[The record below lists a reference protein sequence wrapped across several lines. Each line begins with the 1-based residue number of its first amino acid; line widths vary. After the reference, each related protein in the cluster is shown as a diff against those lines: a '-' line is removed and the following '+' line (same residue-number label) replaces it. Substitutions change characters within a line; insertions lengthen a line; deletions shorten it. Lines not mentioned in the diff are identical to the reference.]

1 MEKVIYFHV
10 GISKTGSTFLQQR
23 VFPFLKNIHYIPT
36 RKYFKIN
43 EEISGIK
50 QGSILVSREFD
61 RQFER
66 EVDLFAKNHKNV
78 VPIIVF
84 RRHDQYLASQY
95 RRFVKNGFKHD
106 VKRFFDIYE
115 DHGFFKKIHFN
126 FTHQVNY
133 LKTTFNTEP
142 LVFLYDDFKTNSS
155 DFIQKLSSLI
165 GAKVDLNQIDFS
177 TKHGSYNE
185 KQLKIIKS
193 ISQRI
198 NLQKR
203 RVFKSVILH
212 YIWRFFHAIVRYGIL
227 YASLLIPRF
236 LISKEPLIDED
247 YLNQVKRYYVK
258 DWEYIM
264 KIKIG
269 LD

>member
-1 MEKVIYFHV
+1 MKKVIYFHV
-10 GISKTGSTFLQQR
+10 GISKTGSTFLQKR

-43 EEISGIK
+43 EEISSIK
-50 QGSILVSREFD
+50 QGSVLVSREFD

-66 EVDLFAKNHKNV
+66 EVELFAKNHQDV

-106 VKRFFDIYE
+106 VKRFFDI
-115 DHGFFKKIHFN
+115 DSDLGFFKKIHFN

-142 LVFLYDDFKTNSS
+142 LVFIYDDLKTSS
-155 DFIQKLSSLI
+155 RDFIQKLSSLI
-165 GAKVDLNQIDFS
+165 GTKVDLNQIDFS

-185 KQLKIIKS
+185 KQLKIIRS
-193 ISQRI
+193 ISKGV

-203 RVFKSVILH
+203 RVFKSLFLH
-212 YIWRFFHAIVRYGIL
+212 YIWRFFHAVIRYGIL
-227 YASLLIPRF
+227 YTSVLIPHF
-236 LISKEPLIDED
+236 LTSKEPLIDES
-247 YLNQVKRYYVK
+247 YLNQVKRYYTK
-258 DWEYIM
+258 DWEHIM
-264 KIKIG
+264 KIKIR

>member
-23 VFPFLKNIHYIPT
+23 VFPSLKKIHYIPT
-36 RKYFKIN
+36 RKYHKIN
-43 EEISGIK
+43 EEISSIK
-50 QGSILVSREFD
+50 KGNILVSREFD

-66 EVDLFAKNHKNV
+66 EVDLFASNHKNV
-78 VPIIVF
+78 IPIIVF

-106 VKRFFDIYE
+106 VKRFFDIDE
-115 DHGFFKKIHFN
+115 DLGFFKKLHFN

-133 LKTTFNTEP
+133 LKNAFNAEP
-142 LVFLYDDFKTNSS
+142 LVFVYDDFKTNSS
-155 DFIQKLSSLI
+155 GFIQILSSLI
-165 GAKVDLNQIDFS
+165 GAKMNLNQIDFS

-185 KQLKIIKS
+185 KQLKIIKA
-193 ISQRI
+193 ISQGI

-212 YIWRFFHAIVRYGIL
+212 YIWRFFHATVRYGIL
-227 YASLLIPRF
+227 YTALLIPRF
-236 LISKEPLIDED
+236 LISKEPLIDEE
-247 YLNQVKRYYVK
+247 YLNQVKRYYAK

>member
-23 VFPFLKNIHYIPT
+23 VFPSLKKIHYIPT
-36 RKYFKIN
+36 RKYHKIN
-43 EEISGIK
+43 EEISSIK
-50 QGSILVSREFD
+50 KGNILVSREFD

-66 EVDLFAKNHKNV
+66 EVDLFAKDQKNV
-78 VPIIVF
+78 VPVIIF

-95 RRFVKNGFKHD
+95 RRFIKNGFKHD
-106 VKRFFDIYE
+106 VKRFFDM
-115 DHGFFKKIHFN
+115 DDDLGFFKKIHFN

-133 LKTTFNTEP
+133 LKTAFDTEP
-142 LVFLYDDFKTNSS
+142 LVFVYDDLKTSS
-155 DFIQKLSSLI
+155 VDFVQKLSSSMN
-165 GAKVDLNQIDFS
+165 AQVDLNQIDFS

-185 KQLKIIKS
+185 KQLKIIRFVSKL
-193 ISQRI
+193 I

-203 RVFKSVILH
+203 RVFKSKILH

-227 YASLLIPRF
+227 YTALLIPRF
-236 LISKEPLIDED
+236 LISKEPLIDEE
-247 YLNQVKRYYVK
+247 YLNQVKRYYAK
-258 DWEYIM
+258 DWEQIM

-269 LD
+269 ID

>member
-1 MEKVIYFHV
+1 MDKIIYFHV

-23 VFPFLKNIHYIPT
+23 VFPILKNIHYIPT
-36 RKYFKIN
+36 RKYHKIN
-43 EEISGIK
+43 EEISSIK
-50 QGSILVSREFD
+50 KGNILVSREFD

-66 EVDLFAKNHKNV
+66 EVDLFAKGHKNAI
-78 VPIIVF
+78 PIIVF

-106 VKRFFDIYE
+106 VKRFFDI
-115 DHGFFKKIHFN
+115 DNDLGFFKKIHFN
-126 FTHQVNY
+126 FTHQVNH
-133 LKTTFNTEP
+133 LKTTFNAEP
-142 LVFLYDDFKTNSS
+142 LVFVYDDFKTNSS

-165 GAKVDLNQIDFS
+165 RAKVDLNEIDFS

-185 KQLKIIKS
+185 KQLKIIRS
-193 ISQRI
+193 ISRGV

-203 RVFKSVILH
+203 RVFKSVLLH
-212 YIWRFFHAIVRYGIL
+212 YIWRFFHAIARYGIL
-227 YASLLIPRF
+227 YVSLLIPRF
-236 LISKEPLIDED
+236 LISKEPLIDD
-247 YLNQVKRYYVK
+247 SYLNQVKRYYTK
-258 DWEYIM
+258 DWEHIM

>member
-1 MEKVIYFHV
+1 MEKIIYFHV

-23 VFPFLKNIHYIPT
+23 VFPILKNIHYIPT
-36 RKYFKIN
+36 RKYHKIN
-43 EEISGIK
+43 EEISSIK
-50 QGSILVSREFD
+50 KGNVLVSREFD

-66 EVDLFAKNHKNV
+66 EVDLFAEDHKNAI
-78 VPIIVF
+78 PIIVF

-106 VKRFFDIYE
+106 VKRFFDI
-115 DHGFFKKIHFN
+115 DNDLGFFKKIHFN

-133 LKTTFNTEP
+133 LKTAFDTEP
-142 LVFLYDDFKTNSS
+142 LVFVYDDLKTSS
-155 DFIQKLSSLI
+155 GDFIQKLSFLI
-165 GAKVDLNQIDFS
+165 NAQVDLNQIDFS

-185 KQLKIIKS
+185 KQLKIIKT
-193 ISQRI
+193 ISQGI
-198 NLQKR
+198 NLKKR

-212 YIWRFFHAIVRYGIL
+212 FIWRFFHATVRYSIL
-227 YASLLIPRF
+227 YTALLIPRF

-247 YLNQVKRYYVK
+247 YLNQVKRHYAR
-258 DWEYIM
+258 DWEHIM

>member
-36 RKYFKIN
+36 RKYFNIN
-43 EEISGIK
+43 EEISSIK
-50 QGSILVSREFD
+50 QGNILVSREFD

-66 EVDLFAKNHKNV
+66 EVDLFAKNHQNV
-78 VPIIVF
+78 IPIIVF

-95 RRFVKNGFKHD
+95 RRFIKNGFKHD
-106 VKRFFDIYE
+106 VKQFFDI
-115 DHGFFKKIHFN
+115 DSDLGFFKKIHFN

-133 LKTTFNTEP
+133 LKIAFNAEP
-142 LVFLYDDFKTNSS
+142 LVFVYDDFKIGSR
-155 DFIQKLSSLI
+155 DFVQRLSSLI
-165 GAKVDLNQIDFS
+165 NAQLDLNRIDFS

-185 KQLKIIKS
+185 KQLKIIKT
-193 ISQRI
+193 ISQVI

-203 RVFKSVILH
+203 RVFKSEILH

-227 YASLLIPRF
+227 YTSVLIPRF
-236 LISKEPLIDED
+236 LTSKVPLIDEG
-247 YLNQVKRYYVK
+247 YLNQVKRYYTK
-258 DWEYIM
+258 DWEHIM

>member
-1 MEKVIYFHV
+1 M
-10 GISKTGSTFLQQR
+10 
-23 VFPFLKNIHYIPT
+23 
-36 RKYFKIN
+36 
-43 EEISGIK
+43 
-50 QGSILVSREFD
+50 
-61 RQFER
+61 
-66 EVDLFAKNHKNV
+66 
-78 VPIIVF
+78 
-84 RRHDQYLASQY
+84 ASQY
-95 RRFVKNGFKHD
+95 RRFVKNGFKD
-106 VKRFFDIYE
+106 DIKQFFDIIE

-142 LVFLYDDFKTNSS
+142 LVFVYDDFKTNSS
-155 DFIQKLSSLI
+155 GFIQKLSSLI
-165 GAKVDLNQIDFS
+165 DAKVDLNQIDFS

-185 KQLKIIKS
+185 KQLKVIKS

-203 RVFKSVILH
+203 RVFKSVMLH
-212 YIWRFFHAIVRYGIL
+212 YIWRFLHAIVRYGIL

-236 LISKEPLIDED
+236 LISKEPLIDVD
-247 YLNQVKRYYVK
+247 YLNQVKRNYVK

>member
-1 MEKVIYFHV
+1 MEKIIYFHV

-23 VFPFLKNIHYIPT
+23 VFPILKNIHYIPT
-36 RKYFKIN
+36 RKYHKID
-43 EEISGIK
+43 EEISSIK
-50 QGSILVSREFD
+50 KGNVLVSREFD

-66 EVDLFAKNHKNV
+66 EVDSFARNHKNV
-78 VPIIVF
+78 IPIIVF

-95 RRFVKNGFKHD
+95 RRFVKNGFKYGI
-106 VKRFFDIYE
+106 KQFFDLDE
-115 DHGFFKKIHFN
+115 DLGFFKKIHFN

-133 LKTTFNTEP
+133 LKTTFNKEP
-142 LVFLYDDFKTNSS
+142 LVFVYDDFKTNSS
-155 DFIQKLSSLI
+155 NFIQILSSLI

-185 KQLKIIKS
+185 KQLKIIKT
-193 ISQRI
+193 ISQGI

-212 YIWRFFHAIVRYGIL
+212 FIWRFFHATIRYGIL
-227 YASLLIPRF
+227 YTALLIPRF
-236 LISKEPLIDED
+236 LISKEPLIDEE
-247 YLNQVKRYYVK
+247 YLNQVKSYYAK
-258 DWEYIM
+258 DWEHIM